1 MIVVGW
7 LGVVMVGGLV
17 VLGALVVL
25 LAGLWNPVLRE
36 MERLY
41 GLRK

>member
-7 LGVVMVGGLV
+7 LGVVMVGGLLA
-17 VLGALVVL
+17 LGALVVL
-25 LAGLWNPVLRE
+25 LAGIWNPVLRE
-36 MERLY
+36 MERRY